1 MSITINNKKITDIK
15 SNKTKKFNI
24 LDVDQNFLDKFHI
37 GQYYYAKVYRYGLQF
52 LTRNYGYGH
61 LDKYLPTSG
70 MNRNV
75 LVGEIKKYYW
85 SKGHFKG
92 KYNSHSLNKLLESLI
107 VCFSTYRVKQE
118 RASEWSD
125 RRIKRYEH
133 THQCSIRGYGR
144 LTYPHENDHF
154 KTLVFKKENRSGRII
169 DSHHIQIPYFGV
181 LHIKQNLDSLLQKKL
196 VEFKVQQT
204 KNNAFILQIG
214 YEFKNK
220 RRITKQDIKQIVGAD
235 INSKDDK
242 IITLSDGTVY
252 TLPNT
257 IKEEYDYL
265 DRKCRQLQA
274 KITNL
279 IKIGRRNKLYRQL
292 QFKKSKIEY
301 KRIQIIDNW
310 EREIAKELANKYPVL
325 AIERLQSSG
334 ITIKKYKKDMVQKVR
349 KNINFKW
356 NFIVRPYTFRQH
368 IEDAYRNSGG
378 LLIEIEPSFT
388 SKTCNFCGTIYN
400 NLGSKKKWF
409 CPNPRCPYSFILH
422 DRDLNAARNIR
433 DWALDITKHIV
444 LVKNIKRPWIR
455 VNDMFTII

>member
-1 MSITINNKKITDIK
+1 MLITINNKKVTDIK

-24 LDVDQNFLDKFHI
+24 LDVDQDFRDKFSI
-37 GQYYYAKVYRYGLQF
+37 GQHYYAKVYRYGLQY

-85 SKGHFKG
+85 SKGDFKG

-107 VCFSTYRVKQE
+107 VCFSTYRVKQK
-118 RASEWSD
+118 RAMKWSN
-125 RRIKRYEH
+125 RKIKRYEH
-133 THQCSIRGYGR
+133 THRCSIKGYGR
-144 LTYPHENDHF
+144 LTYPHEDDHF
-154 KTLVFKKENRSGRII
+154 KTLVFKRENRSGRII
-169 DSHHIQIPYFGV
+169 DSHHVQIPYFGV
-181 LHIKQNLDSLLQKKL
+181 LHIKQNLDDLFSKKI

-204 KNNAFILQIG
+204 RNDSFILQIG

-220 RRITKQDIKQIVGAD
+220 RLITKQDIKQIVGAD

-242 IITLSDGTVY
+242 IIALSNGIIY
-252 TLPNT
+252 TLPYS
-257 IKEEYDYL
+257 IKEKYDYL
-265 DRKCRQLQA
+265 DRESRKLQS

-279 IKIGRRNKLYRQL
+279 MKIGRRNKIYHQL
-292 QFKKSKIEY
+292 QFKRSKIEY
-301 KRIQIIDNW
+301 KKIQIIDNW
-310 EREIAKELANKYPVL
+310 ECEVAKDLASKYPVL
-325 AIERLQSSG
+325 AIERLQSSE
-334 ITIKKYKKDMVQKVR
+334 ITIKKYKKDMISKVR

-388 SKTCNFCGTIYN
+388 SKTCNLCGTIYE
-400 NLGSKKKWF
+400 NLGSQKKWY
-409 CPNPRCPYSFILH
+409 CPNPRCPYSRVPH
-422 DRDLNAARNIR
+422 DRDLNAAMNIR

-444 LVKNIKRPWIR
+444 LVKHIQRPWITYQ
-455 VNDMFTII
+455 DMFTII